1 MEQRPNRL
9 YGRRKG
15 KALRAHPAALMVNLL
30 PKLAVDVSAPID
42 LAALFPNTQPIYME
56 IGFGGG
62 EHLTHEATRQRDI
75 GFIGVEPFENGMA
88 KMLAQ
93 IENEGLSNVRL
104 HMGDAIEVLR
114 ALPDTSLTRVDLL
127 YPDPWPKK
135 RHWKRRFVSEDSL
148 NELARVLKPGGLFR
162 FASDIDTY
170 VDWTLGF
177 CRAHPAFEWTAEK
190 AGDWLQPW
198 EGWHRTRYEAKAI
211 REGRPPHYLIFKRA

>member
-15 KALRAHPAALMVNLL
+15 KALRAHPAALMVDML
-30 PKLAVDVSAPID
+30 PKLAVDVSSPIVPSQ
-42 LAALFPNTQPIYME
+42 LFPSAQATYME

-62 EHLTHEATRQRDI
+62 EHLAHEAARQPDI

-93 IENEGLSNVRL
+93 IEGQGLANVRL

-114 ALPDTSLTRVDLL
+114 ALPANSLERVDLL

-135 RHWKRRFVSEDSL
+135 RHWKRRFISQDSL
-148 NELARVLKPGGLFR
+148 DEMARVLKPGGLFR

-170 VDWTLGF
+170 VDWTLAH
-177 CRAHPAFEWTAEK
+177 CRGHSAFEWTAEK
-190 AGDWLQPW
+190 AADWLTPW
-198 EGWHRTRYEAKAI
+198 DGWLRTRYEAKAI
-211 REGRPPHYLIFKRA
+211 REGRPSHYLIFLAK